1 MRYSLFALGILLML
15 LPSSVALDRVHEE
28 VNPSAFQRNEV
39 EEPLL
44 ALPWWERTAMDKD
57 RNGIADHME
66 DRPSSGD
73 PLDIIV
79 SFSRKVTDRD
89 MDALWGA
96 GFIVGSRI
104 DPIDAV
110 TLFDVPST
118 RLGNILGIPG
128 VVFVEPLGVPVLF
141 SDIATPTVRAR
152 GSKMYSPL
160 TAWDLG
166 YLGRGV
172 SIAIIDTGIDDEHP
186 SLRGKFLGGVDMTKP
201 DNLQL
206 IYPQDGTY
214 DPDDIQG
221 HGSTCAG
228 IATGTGAPTGD
239 YMGSAPE
246 ARLVDIRIGTK
257 IGYAPGE
264 FWVGAQNDPHLKDGT
279 LRGID
284 WGISNIDK
292 EWSGAGSDYA
302 GIDILSLSW
311 GIDIGTDSDGTDAYS
326 RLLDTAVERGAIVVN
341 AAGND
346 GPSNTGFNGLS
357 ASSRAIIVAA
367 TLDNN
372 TLEHDDDTI
381 AVYSSRGP
389 RTDNGDG
396 DPYDELKPDIAAPG
410 TYINNLQPHTNRFI
424 GDASGN
430 GYGNRGSGTSYAT
443 PLVAGVIALMLEANP
458 ALEGENDLVK
468 EILRYTAHRK
478 GDPTYPELDPF
489 WERDHGWGTVDA
501 YSAVELSLLVE
512 DPSIIDPRLQSHI
525 LSPAITNITDPV
537 IAFNASDR
545 ITIEG
550 LGWSRGGDFEGTEY
564 RIDDGEWRS
573 VTYQNGSTFHPF
585 RIDLPRSEPGTYRIW
600 VRSIGGD
607 MESLPDWI
615 DIEILDD
622 GTGPEGEI
630 GSTILI
636 TLLLAAI
643 AAVGAGVFVMGKRII
658 SKRRTG

>member
-1 MRYSLFALGILLML
+1 MRYALFALGILLML
-15 LPSSVALDRVHEE
+15 LPSSIALDRVQED
-28 VNPSAFQRNEV
+28 VLPSTFKMNDV
-39 EEPLL
+39 TEPSPP
-44 ALPWWERTAMDKD
+44 LPWWERTAMDKD
-57 RNGIADHME
+57 RNGIADHLE
-66 DRPSSGD
+66 DRVSSGD
-73 PLDIIV
+73 PFDLIV

-89 MDALWGA
+89 MDALRGA
-96 GFIVGSRI
+96 GFMLGSRI

-118 RLGNILGIPG
+118 RLEHILGIPE
-128 VVFVEPLGVPVLF
+128 VVFVEPLGVPVLY

-152 GSKMYSPL
+152 ESELYSPL
-160 TAWDLG
+160 TAWELG

-201 DNLQL
+201 DNLPFL
-206 IYPQDGTY
+206 YPQDGTY
-214 DPDDIQG
+214 NPDDIQG

-228 IATGTGAPTGD
+228 IATGTGAPAGV
-239 YMGSAPE
+239 YMGAAPD

-264 FWVGAQNDPHLKDGT
+264 FWVGAQNDPHLLDGT

-284 WGISNIDK
+284 WGISNIDTS
-292 EWSGAGSDYA
+292 WTGAGPDHA
-302 GIDILSLSW
+302 GIDIFSISW
-311 GIDIGTDSDGTDAYS
+311 GNDIGTDSDGTDAYS
-326 RLLDTAVERGAIVVN
+326 RLLDAAVERGAIVVN

-367 TLDNN
+367 TFDNN

-396 DPYDELKPDIAAPG
+396 DPYDELKPDVAAPG

-424 GDASGN
+424 GDASQN

-512 DPSIIDPRLQSHI
+512 DPSMIDPRLQSHI
-525 LSPAITNITDPV
+525 LSPAFTNISDPV
-537 IAFNASDR
+537 VAFNRSDR
-545 ITIEG
+545 VTIEG

-564 RIDDGEWRS
+564 RIDEGEWRS

-585 RIDLPRSEPGTYRIW
+585 RIDLPSSEPGTYRIW

-607 MESLPDWI
+607 MESLQDWI

-630 GSTILI
+630 GSTVLI
-636 TLLLAAI
+636 MLLLAAI
-643 AAVGAGVFVMGKRII
+643 AAVGAGAFVMGKRII